1 MSFRRRE
8 KLISYFFLLPS
19 LAIFLLLTIYP
30 MAETVR
36 LSFYRYYYI
45 AGRVHFVGLKNY
57 TWLLKNDLFITAIV
71 NTLKFDVMATSLQFL
86 LGLALALIFN
96 TEFRLRKVFLPLII
110 LPMLIPPVAVCSIW
124 KLMLDYRFGVINDV
138 LDSVGLPRLDWLG
151 DPNLAMLSI
160 VIVDTWQ
167 YTPFVFLVLLAG
179 LQSIP
184 KELYEAAMV
193 DGAGKAARFRNVTL
207 PLLRPFIMVVVLLR
221 VIDTFKIFTK
231 PALITGG
238 GPGDATETLTLYFYK
253 EAFKFFKLGIG
264 SAAAV
269 IMTIIV
275 GVMSI
280 IYLLKVR
287 M

>member
-45 AGRVHFVGLKNY
+45 ARRVYFVGFKNY
-57 TWLLKNDLFITAIV
+57 AWLMKNDLFIAAIV
-71 NTLKFDVMATSLQFL
+71 NTLKFDIMATSLQFL

-96 TEFRLRKVFLPLII
+96 TEFRLRKVFLPLVV

-184 KELYEAAMV
+184 RELYEAAMV
-193 DGAGKAARFRNVTL
+193 DGAGKVARFKNVTL
-207 PLLRPFIMVVVLLR
+207 PLLRPFIMVVILLR

>member
-45 AGRVHFVGLKNY
+45 ARRVYFVGFKNY
-57 TWLLKNDLFITAIV
+57 TWLMKNDLFIAAIV
-71 NTLKFDVMATSLQFL
+71 NTLKFDIMATSLQFL

-96 TEFRLRKVFLPLII
+96 TEFRLRKVFLPLVV

-184 KELYEAAMV
+184 RELYEAAMV
-193 DGAGKAARFRNVTL
+193 DGAGKVARFKNVTL
-207 PLLRPFIMVVVLLR
+207 PLLRPFIMVVILLR

>member
-1 MSFRRRE
+1 MNP
-8 KLISYFFLLPS
+8 KLKDKLTSYFFILPS
-19 LAIFLLLTIYP
+19 LVIFTLLTIYP
-30 MAETVR
+30 MMETVR

-45 AGRVHFVGLKNY
+45 RQRVWFVGFKNY
-57 TWLLKNDLFITAIV
+57 VWLLKNDLFLRAIF
-71 NTLKFDVMATSLQFL
+71 NTLEFDFMATSLQFL
-86 LGLALALIFN
+86 IGLLLALIFN
-96 TEFRLRKVFLPLII
+96 VEFKLRKVFLPFVI
-110 LPMLIPPVAVCSIW
+110 LPMLLPPVAVCSVW
-124 KLMLDYRFGVINDV
+124 KLMLDYRFGIINDV
-138 LDSVGLPRLDWLG
+138 MDYVGLPRLNWLG

-184 KELYEAAMV
+184 RELYEAAMI
-193 DGAGKAARFRNVTL
+193 DGAGKFDRFKNVTL
-207 PLLRPFIMVVVLLR
+207 PLLKPFIMVVILLR

-269 IMTIIV
+269 IMTVIV
-275 GVMSI
+275 GVVSLV
-280 IYLLKVR
+280 YLLKVK